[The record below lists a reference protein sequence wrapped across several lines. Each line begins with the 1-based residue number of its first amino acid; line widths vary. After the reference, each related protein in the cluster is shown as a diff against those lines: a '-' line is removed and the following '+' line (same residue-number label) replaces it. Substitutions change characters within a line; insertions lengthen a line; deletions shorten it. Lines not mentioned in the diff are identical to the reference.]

1 MNPIKETFPSHD
13 ECIKHIGENSQ
24 CQIEIKHIGQTF
36 CFVCER
42 SYETVSFSFFN
53 LSSKNVKNKLKN
65 SCENT

>member
-1 MNPIKETFPSHD
+1 MSKHVYILYKQNQTIKKETFPSHD

-42 SYETVSFSFFN
+42 SYETVSFF
-53 LSSKNVKNKLKN
+53 LSLIK
-65 SCENT
+65 TI